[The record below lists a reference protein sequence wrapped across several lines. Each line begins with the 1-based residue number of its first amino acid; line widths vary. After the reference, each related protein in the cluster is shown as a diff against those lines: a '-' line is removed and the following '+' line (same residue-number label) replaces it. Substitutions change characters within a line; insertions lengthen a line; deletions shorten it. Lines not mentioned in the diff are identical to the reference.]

1 MHKLDSIAAKDF
13 ENEFFRWHKRY
24 PNFKNPKNILEQA
37 FWELSNL
44 CQEYFF

>member
-24 PNFKNPKNILEQA
+24 PNFKNPKNIADYWGRIYLDGYYD
-37 FWELSNL
+37 SI
-44 CQEYFF
+44 